1 MTVDRAHRMKARH
14 EIIEAASKHRRSR
27 AGRDLR
33 FAPKPFSMRQL
44 QRAVCVVRR
53 QRLVSSGVLI
63 AAGFRP

>member
-1 MTVDRAHRMKARH
+1 MVDRALRAEART
-14 EIIEAASKHRRSR
+14 EIVTAASKYRRTR
-27 AGRDLR
+27 ASRDLR
-33 FAPKPFSMRQL
+33 FAPKPFTMRQL